1 MQLKVTIKKWA
12 FFFYALDVN
21 RDGVLEP
28 EDVQE
33 IIDRLIDA
41 KPDRFN
47 PSEIKYLRYIA
58 LKNFDRLLIEAT
70 KGKGR
75 KINILEWVRII
86 ERNNEVGKESYFI
99 RWFSLS
105 VVRFLYDL
113 FDQNKDGVIDY
124 DEFESLYRILGLSR
138 ANIIYAFKQLD
149 INKDGVISK
158 AEMYDAMRNY
168 FSSSNATIENYTF
181 GQFRSLG
188 DEYLNK
194 MMKFVQEGNG
204 GSKTLKDVFK

>member
-1 MQLKVTIKKWA
+1 MQLKDTIKKWA

-28 EDVQE
+28 ADIEE
-33 IIDRLIDA
+33 IIDRLIAA
-41 KPDRFN
+41 KPDNFSA
-47 PSEIKYLRYIA
+47 SEANHLRYIA

-86 ERNNEVGKESYFI
+86 ERSNEVDRESYFI

-113 FDQNKDGVIDY
+113 FDQNKDGVIDF
-124 DEFESLYRILGLSR
+124 DEFESLYRILGLNR

-149 INKDGVISK
+149 VNKDGVLSK
-158 AEMYDAMRNY
+158 AEMYDAMKNY
-168 FSSSNATIENYTF
+168 FSSSHATIENYTF
-181 GQFRSLG
+181 GQFRSLKE
-188 DEYLNK
+188 DYLNK
-194 MMKFVQEGNG
+194 MMRFAPDGEEII
-204 GSKTLKDVFK
+204 KTFKE

>member
-1 MQLKVTIKKWA
+1 MQLKDTIKKWA

-28 EDVQE
+28 EDINE
-33 IIDRLIDA
+33 IIDRLISA
-41 KPDRFN
+41 KPGNFSA
-47 PSEIKYLRYIA
+47 SEINHLRFVA

-86 ERNNEVGKESYFI
+86 ERNNEVDKESYFI

-113 FDQNKDGVIDY
+113 FDQNKDGVIDF
-124 DEFESLYRILGLSR
+124 DEFESLYRILGLNR
-138 ANIIYAFKQLD
+138 ANIIFAFKQLD
-149 INKDGVISK
+149 VNKDGVLSK
-158 AEMYDAMRNY
+158 AEIYDAMKNY
-168 FSSSNATIENYTF
+168 FSSSHATIENYTF

-188 DEYLNK
+188 DDYLEK
-194 MMKFVQEGNG
+194 MMKFAPDAEEII
-204 GSKTLKDVFK
+204 KTFKS